1 LGLYSEEFE
10 RSAAAELEKLTAK
23 QAQEAAA
30 AGSGGG
36 GGGAALATPA
46 KAAAPAEAPPPS
58 AEKDA
63 MSTRLEEIGAA
74 IKAAMAAGDRP
85 KLKELMAARKK
96 LRKAMK
102 ALP

>member
-1 LGLYSEEFE
+1 MGLYSEEFE

-23 QAQEAAA
+23 QAQEATA
-30 AGSGGG
+30 AGSG